1 MLSVYGPPI
10 NKAVR
15 ELFSAARRSGRPT
28 LLFFDEFESLA
39 AKRGVYVCYSS
50 AFPCILTTLRTPTG
64 KDNTGVTDRVVNQL
78 LTFIDGVEDTMGS
91 ATTNGSER
99 SKKAVYILYC

>member
-1 MLSVYGPPI
+1 MLVPFHSNNPHTH
-10 NKAVR
+10 
-15 ELFSAARRSGRPT
+15 S
-28 LLFFDEFESLA
+28 
-39 AKRGVYVCYSS
+39 
-50 AFPCILTTLRTPTG
+50 G

-99 SKKAVYILYC
+99 FVKPRIF

>member
-1 MLSVYGPPI
+1 MLVSFHSYNPHMH
-10 NKAVR
+10 
-15 ELFSAARRSGRPT
+15 S
-28 LLFFDEFESLA
+28 
-39 AKRGVYVCYSS
+39 
-50 AFPCILTTLRTPTG
+50 G

-99 SKKAVYILYC
+99 FVKPRIF